1 MDYFFQYFF
10 YYFLTLKKNI
20 FIIFIIDLK
29 KQILIFILFE
39 IILSCSYNLCRLKIS
54 KKNRPSIIISEI

>member
-54 KKNRPSIIISEI
+54 KKIDQV